1 MNKKAIRN
9 KKSASTSIKPH
20 FEGALSLK
28 HTKLTD
34 FNEGEGYL
42 RNTTFIKF

>member
-9 KKSASTSIKPH
+9 KKSASMSIQLH
-20 FEGALSLK
+20 SEGALSLR

-42 RNTTFIKF
+42 RNTTFIIF